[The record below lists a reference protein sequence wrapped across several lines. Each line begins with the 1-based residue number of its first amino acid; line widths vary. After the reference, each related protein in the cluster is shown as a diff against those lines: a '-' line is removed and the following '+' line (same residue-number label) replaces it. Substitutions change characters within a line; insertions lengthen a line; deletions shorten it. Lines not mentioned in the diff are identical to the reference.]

1 MKGLVCVA
9 IVSTLLAN
17 FVAQVAAQQA
27 SSCDEEMRSFC
38 EVDANRYCFLDSERK
53 PVCGNCLEGFIEWRA
68 RCIQDEAVDLDL
80 FLDEYHPIYLTT
92 LTTEERTQLLSESI
106 RFIAGYQNQNPP
118 MPFEMGL
125 NALCADSLED
135 ALALRGFNA
144 TTPSDDSVP
153 ILKSA
158 VLELNGALPSSVDW
172 VEQGLVTTVKDQV
185 GFPRYSAG
193 ELPTSSQSCLAHR
206 KISFCRL
213 WVQLIASRAM
223 Y

>member
-9 IVSTLLAN
+9 IVSSFLAN
-17 FVAQVAAQQA
+17 FVAQVAAQQS

-38 EVDANRYCFLDSERK
+38 EVDANRYCFLDSESK

-80 FLDEYHPIYLTT
+80 FLDEYHPIYLTA

-118 MPFEMGL
+118 MPFELGL
-125 NALCADSLED
+125 NALSADSLED

-144 TTPSDDSVP
+144 TAPSDDSVTM
-153 ILKSA
+153 LKSA
-158 VLELNGALPSSVDW
+158 VMELNGTLPSSVDW

-185 GFPRYSAG
+185 GLPRHSEG
-193 ELPTSSQSCLAHR
+193 EFPTSAQTCLAHQ
-206 KISFCRL
+206 KFPFIVYGFN
-213 WVQLIASRAM
+213 
-223 Y
+223 